1 MAQLI
6 PDPEGTLLGQGGG
19 GDEEEEAGLTWV
31 NLSLSSF
38 TKNRDDRGN
47 LNGSG
52 FVDSGSGVITMNAV
66 AADDIQDL
74 RDAAI
79 MTAPLSSLATLLSV
93 TEASIVDGT
102 KMIMVRVSG
111 INTTVPRYLAAG
123 ILLLDRDA
131 DLQGGAFGLG
141 VGVART
147 SPTAKIAPSTVAHT
161 SNASGTNV
169 DLAVE
174 DPWVVGTLTCS
185 TNDAANNVEAT
196 SSIYGLDDNGVPRNL
211 GQIIARQ
218 STASMNVID
227 TWGIC
232 MYFEQSSGGAAGAL
246 TAKWEITA
254 ADSTMCAHKP
264 S

>member
-19 GDEEEEAGLTWV
+19 GEEEETGIAWT

-47 LNGSG
+47 LDTAG
-52 FVDSGSGVITMNAV
+52 FVDNGLGNITVNAV
-66 AADDIQDL
+66 ACDDIQDI
-74 RDAAI
+74 RDSAI
-79 MTAPLSSLATLLSV
+79 VTAPLSTLATLLSV

-111 INTTVPRYLAAG
+111 INSTVPRYLAAA
-123 ILLLDRDA
+123 IVLLDRDA

-147 SPTAKIAPSTVAHT
+147 SPTAKIAPGIVTHV
-161 SNASGTNV
+161 SNSSGANV
-169 DLAVE
+169 EIAGE

-185 TNDAANNVEAT
+185 VNDGNNNVEAAN
-196 SSIYGLDDNGVPRNL
+196 SIYGIDDNGIPRNF
-211 GQIIARQ
+211 GQIVSVQA
-218 STASMNVID
+218 TASMDVID
-227 TWGIC
+227 TWGFC
-232 MYFEQSSGGAAGAL
+232 TYFEQSSGGAIGIL
-246 TAKWEITA
+246 SAKWEIA
-254 ADSTMCAHKP
+254 AVDSTMCAHKP